1 MGVKLHIE
9 ELVLQGFA
17 PRDRHRIAGAM
28 QLELA
33 RLMNENGVTASRE
46 NDISL
51 DRLQGGTFR
60 VKAGAKP
67 EATGSEIARAVFRN
81 LPQQT
86 RPPVTISA
94 RVPAPP
100 SKGGRKG

>member
-9 ELVLQGFA
+9 ELVLHGFA

-33 RLMNENGVTASRE
+33 RLMSEDSLAASRQ
-46 NDISL
+46 NHISL
-51 DRLQGGTFR
+51 DRLQSRTFR

-67 EATGSEIARAVFRN
+67 EATGSEIARAIFKN
-81 LPQQT
+81 LQQQA
-86 RPPVTISA
+86 RVSTINSA
-94 RVPAPP
+94 RILSPRWQ
-100 SKGGRKG
+100 GGRKP